1 MPGTSPPGA
10 LSSAKAAS
18 CFLFSPY
25 TINRNSLLDCLYSE
39 PEQTVFIWNYDF
51 WPMGGLSE
59 LEILNF
65 SGVPDRLQSQ
75 TGFASSCGED
85 LKMDRVA
92 YAENGVKNDSNISG
106 VSWGAVMAGAFVAAA
121 LSLALLALGTGIG
134 LSAVSPWAN
143 SGASASAV
151 GWGAI
156 TWLALM
162 ELVSASMGGYV
173 AGRLRTKWVRVHA
186 HEVYFRDTAH
196 GFLVWAVSLVI
207 AAAFLTS
214 AATSVIGGA
223 VRTGSAE
230 PSTAGQ
236 RGIEASPNAYFVE
249 SMLRS
254 TSFNS
259 TQDSTAAR
267 NEVGLILA
275 NSLRQGNMSPADK
288 SYLAQLIA
296 ATTGISGPDAERRVD
311 DVYAQARET
320 ADAARKAMAHSMY
333 WTFLA
338 LLIGAFCA
346 SLAATI
352 GGRQRDNITIV

>member
-1 MPGTSPPGA
+1 MIVTTGNFHQLT
-10 LSSAKAAS
+10 
-18 CFLFSPY
+18 
-25 TINRNSLLDCLYSE
+25 
-39 PEQTVFIWNYDF
+39 Q
-51 WPMGGLSE
+51 GG
-59 LEILNF
+59 
-65 SGVPDRLQSQ
+65 P
-75 TGFASSCGED
+75 

-92 YAENGVKNDSNISG
+92 YAETGLKNDSNISG

-143 SGASASAV
+143 SGASASAI

-156 TWLALM
+156 IWLALM

-214 AATSVIGGA
+214 AASSVIGGA
-223 VRTGSAE
+223 ARTGAAEASA
-230 PSTAGQ
+230 AGQ
-236 RGIEASPNAYFVE
+236 RATETSANAYFVD
-249 SMLRS
+249 SLLRS

-259 TQDSTAAR
+259 TQDNTAAR
-267 NEVGLILA
+267 NEAALILG

-296 ATTGISGPDAERRVD
+296 AKTGISEPEAERRVD
-311 DVYAQARET
+311 DVYAQARDA
-320 ADAARKAMAHSMY
+320 ADAARKAVAHSMY

-346 SLAATI
+346 SMAATI
-352 GGRQRDNITIV
+352 GGRQRDSAPIA

>member
-1 MPGTSPPGA
+1 
-10 LSSAKAAS
+10 
-18 CFLFSPY
+18 
-25 TINRNSLLDCLYSE
+25 
-39 PEQTVFIWNYDF
+39 VFIYKYGFKPLGERHNARVLNNRSPRMIVTTGNF
-51 WPMGGLSE
+51 HQLTQGGL
-59 LEILNF
+59 
-65 SGVPDRLQSQ
+65 
-75 TGFASSCGED
+75 

-92 YAENGVKNDSNISG
+92 YAETGLKNDSNISG

-143 SGASASAV
+143 SGASASAI

-156 TWLALM
+156 IWLALM

-214 AATSVIGGA
+214 AASSVIGGA
-223 VRTGSAE
+223 ARTGAAEASA
-230 PSTAGQ
+230 AGQ
-236 RGIEASPNAYFVE
+236 RATETSANAYFVD
-249 SMLRS
+249 SLLRS

-259 TQDSTAAR
+259 TQDNTAAR
-267 NEVGLILA
+267 NEAALILG

-296 ATTGISGPDAERRVD
+296 AKTGISEPEAERRVD
-311 DVYAQARET
+311 DVYAQARDA
-320 ADAARKAMAHSMY
+320 ADAARKAVAHSMY

-346 SLAATI
+346 SMAATI
-352 GGRQRDNITIV
+352 GGRQRDSAPIA